1 MIKDLHKT
9 ARMRKHCLDVGN
21 LHSLG
26 VLLLSEFLVLLSSSF
41 LLFSQLISL
50 NLFSLHSVDS
60 FNQDSLV
67 LVLVTLGGKVE
78 VMMAI
83 KRGYFLLALIN
94 SSYYICL
101 SIFFWALY
109 FLSNLLKTLCLLIQR
124 TFWGVLASL
133 VPFLLPGPVCLP
145 IHPLFSHKRRR
156 F

>member
-9 ARMRKHCLDVGN
+9 ARMRKHCLDVSN

-50 NLFSLHSVDS
+50 DLFGLHFVDG

-67 LVLVTLGGKVE
+67 LELVTLGGKVE
-78 VMMAI
+78 VMVTKSVI
-83 KRGYFLLALIN
+83 ILLGWEIL
-94 SSYYICL
+94 YMCL

-109 FLSNLLKTLCLLIQR
+109 FLRSLLKTLVLLIQR

-145 IHPLFSHKRRR
+145 IHKI
-156 F
+156 